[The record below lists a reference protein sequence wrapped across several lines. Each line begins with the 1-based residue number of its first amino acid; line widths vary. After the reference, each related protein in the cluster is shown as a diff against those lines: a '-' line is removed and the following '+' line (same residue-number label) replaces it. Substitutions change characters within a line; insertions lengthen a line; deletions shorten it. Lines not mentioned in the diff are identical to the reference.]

1 MKTLYSTLIAT
12 ALSLVMIQ
20 PGAKAQQELVF
31 QNSSLQSGTAGAD
44 GAVYRFPSVNL
55 FQDALV
61 TISGRSSNLVTL
73 SSIDLTNT
81 GFAKAFQPQIEY
93 NNGSVNGA
101 QNWWM
106 EFTISFVDHNTSTPS
121 IINSFFVTALDIDGN
136 GNGSLKEYDAF
147 YNPAS
152 YTVENNSILTVSD
165 LVVNNQIEGK
175 TFTAPNNVYGG
186 IDTTQTRIM
195 VTLTYNNVNTMKVRL
210 GGVTTG
216 SVSGA
221 DRMYSIWFK
230 NFTYTIPNKTLPV
243 KLISF
248 DATLN
253 NKTKV
258 DLKWATATEE
268 NVSHFVVER
277 STDGVNYSD
286 AGLVFAVGN
295 STQKVNYNLADDI
308 SNVDAAVIYYRLCSV
323 DVDGKF
329 SYSDVRI
336 IRVSN
341 QKDNTVDIIT
351 YPNPVSNELRVT
363 VPANWQNKKISFEL
377 FNANGQIVK
386 RINNSSSSQTET
398 INVSD
403 LDVVSM

>member
-1 MKTLYSTLIAT
+1 M
-12 ALSLVMIQ
+12 
-20 PGAKAQQELVF
+20 
-31 QNSSLQSGTAGAD
+31 
-44 GAVYRFPSVNL
+44 
-55 FQDALV
+55 
-61 TISGRSSNLVTL
+61 
-73 SSIDLTNT
+73 
-81 GFAKAFQPQIEY
+81 
-93 NNGSVNGA
+93 
-101 QNWWM
+101 
-106 EFTISFVDHNTSTPS
+106 
-121 IINSFFVTALDIDGN
+121 TALDIDGN

-403 LDVVSM
+403 LNRGFYVVRVSCDGETAQQKIVKN